1 MHPNSYRYHKQKK
14 KITHIFAHP
23 LIVFPALGLSLLQ
36 SVWELHIR
44 RDPSLQQEQSSY
56 ATLGTYLLLPPKDI
70 NLYLLDTLRF
80 GELQQ
85 SNRYTLHTF
94 GPKVSLSY
102 FIATLSAVAQF
113 YQRGELPLGSYVF
126 ALIYKPIN
134 WYKIRYA
141 CLLYSGTRVQS
152 ERKGGNY
159 RPQLSVTQCRISA

>member
-56 ATLGTYLLLPPKDI
+56 ATFGTYLLLPPKDI
-70 NLYLLDTLRF
+70 NLYLLDAIRL

-85 SNRYTLHTF
+85 SNRYTLLRR
-94 GPKVSLSY
+94 S
-102 FIATLSAVAQF
+102 
-113 YQRGELPLGSYVF
+113 PLKFLY
-126 ALIYKPIN
+126 PI
-134 WYKIRYA
+134 
-141 CLLYSGTRVQS
+141 S
-152 ERKGGNY
+152 
-159 RPQLSVTQCRISA
+159 